1 MERIYGKPL
10 LTQEEIRKRVKD
22 LGRQITVD
30 YEGKDLLMIGVLKGA
45 YNFFLT

>member
-30 YEGKDLLMIGVLKGA
+30 YEGKRSADDRGVEGRL
-45 YNFFLT
+45 